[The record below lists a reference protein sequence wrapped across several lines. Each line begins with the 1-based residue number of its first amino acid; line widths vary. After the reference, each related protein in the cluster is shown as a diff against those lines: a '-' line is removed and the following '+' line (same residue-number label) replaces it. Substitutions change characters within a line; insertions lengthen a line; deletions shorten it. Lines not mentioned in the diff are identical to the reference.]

1 MIEHVPLPD
10 VSVPVKLSPVL
21 ALTVALPVGL
31 PGATVKLNLTARPTV
46 DGFRLLAVIAV
57 VVAAWL
63 TTNCTVTVT
72 VA

>member
-10 VSVPVKLSPVL
+10 VSVPVQLSPVL

-31 PGATVKLNLTARPTV
+31 PGATVKLNFTAFPTV

-57 VVAAWL
+57 VVAA
-63 TTNCTVTVT
+63 
-72 VA
+72 